1 MKISYQTLCRLK
13 LQHSYYSDSRID
25 GAFRVWPT
33 PACQDMLDHYHILFR
48 QTDNGFS
55 LFVKVVPETTPAQLF
70 QQLNSETL
78 KLSFWLEA
86 SNPLLL
92 SISALPAR
100 HCGEDLLYF
109 DNLSDHRI
117 APAAESLLYLHDTS
131 LNSKPGDVLRM
142 VVNSVY
148 TYRFTTPVTEAVLIL
163 KDRFDKTVETI
174 TINGTEPISQ
184 YRINLTDIQSMFPG
198 RYTLMDDQGGSS
210 EIYYDPGLM
219 GKPVFGLIDL
229 YNTTQNITTDNSEQV
244 PDAYR
249 FLSLNNTL
257 IQESAYTLKIASQE
271 TTWRYIV
278 TKKYANNGIE
288 LNQLIVKDSSSMVT
302 FEPEPDAD
310 DKHIIFTAQ
319 KGLALK
325 EIRKPIVLE
334 QKSPSNK
341 IRDLPNPTFST
352 ALQKFSG
359 LTDFSSDIY
368 IYV

>member
-210 EIYYDPGLM
+210 EIYYDPELM

>member
-13 LQHSYYSDSRID
+13 LQHSYYNDSRID
-25 GAFRVWPT
+25 GGLRVWPT
-33 PACQDMLDHYHILFR
+33 PACQDILEHHHILFR
-48 QTDNGFS
+48 QTENGFS

-92 SISALPAR
+92 NISALPAR
-100 HCGEDLLYF
+100 HSGQDLLYF
-109 DNLSDHRI
+109 DNLTDHRI
-117 APAAESLLYLHDTS
+117 TPVAESLLYLHDTS
-131 LNSKPGDVLRM
+131 LNSKPGDVLRL

-163 KDRFDKTVETI
+163 KDLFNKTVETI
-174 TINGTEPISQ
+174 TINGSEPISE
-184 YRINLTDIQSMFPG
+184 YRINLADIQAMVPG
-198 RYTLMDDQGGSS
+198 RYTFMDDQGGSS
-210 EIYYDPGLM
+210 DIYFYPELM
-219 GKPVFGLIDL
+219 GKPVFGLVDL
-229 YNTTQNITTDNSEQV
+229 YNTTKNLTTDNSEQV
-244 PDAYR
+244 PEAYH

-257 IQESAYTLKIASQE
+257 TQVSAYTLKFDSQE

-288 LNQLIVKDSSSMVT
+288 LDQLTVKDSNSMVT

-325 EIRKPIVLE
+325 ETRKPIVLE